1 MRSVCLCV
9 LVIFLWGLAVSAST
23 AKKLNDAENDGLFGP
38 VKSVSTGSEV
48 ANPEPQRPYHG
59 NYGLIDAIWCWVCE
73 YDEKG
78 NRVKQGQDW
87 ETGFVGETTQ
97 YVSDENGQARKEV
110 VFSEKGDVVRRITM
124 GPFGM
129 TDLRYYYRGV
139 LQSRNAIRYDED
151 GRQIEFSTFDA
162 RNVQIANTTM
172 LRDARGRVSE
182 QWDFGPNNDVLLH
195 FTDVYDPETD
205 VETFTSFNG
214 DGTVRVTFTARN
226 DKVVSYWQ
234 EGDKNEFGSG
244 VCFGGMGDQTCY
256 SYKPDATFEQTIT
269 RRDVDKKN
277 IPIHA
282 EFHDTNDQVQMTVDY
297 EYEFDSRG
305 NWTKRIVWA
314 WTTELAERLLIRT
327 DSRALTY
334 WTK

>member
-1 MRSVCLCV
+1 MRRIRLCTLFVFLGALV
-9 LVIFLWGLAVSAST
+9 LSAATS
-23 AKKLNDAENDGLFGP
+23 KKLSDAENDGLFGP
-38 VKSVSTGSEV
+38 VKSVSTRSEV

-59 NYGLIDAIWCWVCE
+59 DYGLIDPSWCSVCE
-73 YDEKG
+73 YDEQG
-78 NRVKQGQDW
+78 RHVRQGQEG

-97 YVSDENGQARKEV
+97 YVSDENGQIREQV
-110 VFSEKGDVVRRITM
+110 VFNEKGDLVRLVTM
-124 GPFGM
+124 GLFGM
-129 TDLRYYYRGV
+129 TDLRSYYHGV
-139 LQSRNAIRYDED
+139 LQSRNRIHYDED

-162 RNVQIANTTM
+162 KGIQTANTIM

-182 QWDFGPNNDVLLH
+182 QWDFGPNNDILLH
-195 FTDVYDPETD
+195 FIDFYDPETD
-205 VETFTSFNG
+205 VQTFTSFNA

-234 EGDKNEFGSG
+234 EGDTSEFGSG
-244 VCFGGMGDQTCY
+244 VCFGGTGEQTCY

-269 RRDVDKKN
+269 RRDVDKRN

-297 EYEFDSRG
+297 EYEFDSLR
-305 NWTKRIVWA
+305 NWTKRVVWA
-314 WTTELAERLLIRT
+314 WTPELSERLLIRT

-334 WTK
+334 WTN